1 MTCGPAMARTR
12 PDRLEWPRGGLP
24 DARAPE
30 STEWPRGGLPDA
42 RAPESIAKE
51 AVK

>member
-1 MTCGPAMARTR
+1 MTCGPAME
-12 PDRLEWPRGGLP
+12 RLRGGLP

-30 STEWPRGGLPDA
+30 SM
-42 RAPESIAKE
+42 AKE

>member
-1 MTCGPAMARTR
+1 LA
-12 PDRLEWPRGGLP
+12 

-30 STEWPRGGLPDA
+30 SPERPRGGLADA

>member
-12 PDRLEWPRGGLP
+12 PDRPERAPESTERPRGGLP

-30 STEWPRGGLPDA
+30 SM
-42 RAPESIAKE
+42 AKE

>member
-1 MTCGPAMARTR
+1 LPDARAPESTER
-12 PDRLEWPRGGLP
+12 PRGGLP

-30 STEWPRGGLPDA
+30 SM
-42 RAPESIAKE
+42 AKE

>member
-1 MTCGPAMARTR
+1 MTCGPAME
-12 PDRLEWPRGGLP
+12 RLRGGLP

-30 STEWPRGGLPDA
+30 STERPGGGLPDA
-42 RAPESIAKE
+42 RAPESMAKE